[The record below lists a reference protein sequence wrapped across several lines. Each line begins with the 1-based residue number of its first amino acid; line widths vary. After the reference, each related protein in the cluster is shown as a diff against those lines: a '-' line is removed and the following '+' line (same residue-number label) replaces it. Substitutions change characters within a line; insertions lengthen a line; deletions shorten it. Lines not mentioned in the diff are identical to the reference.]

1 MLVLS
6 RKRQE
11 RIMIGQDI
19 EVTVLAIKGNRVELG
34 IRAPSDVSIVRNEL
48 ERRVQCAEHRPT
60 VDQ

>member
-11 RIMIGQDI
+11 RIVIGQDI

-48 ERRVQCAEHRPT
+48 ERRAQCAERRAT
-60 VDQ
+60 VEQ